1 MATTV
6 GSLSSSTINSIRG
19 YGGLASG
26 LDRDSLIE
34 SMTYATNSKINK
46 QLQKKQTLE
55 WKQSAIQS
63 IANLMVSFANKY
75 TSSWSS
81 STNLFSSVLWGRN
94 KVTTTGTNSKY
105 VSASGTATTSD
116 PVTVMGVKQLAQKA
130 KWTSS
135 ETVSKNQ
142 ALETGAINTSK
153 DQISQELPGKTL
165 TFKYGGSSYTVFL
178 HGDDENGNDL
188 DYSTAEAAA
197 KSINTLLG
205 EEKVGDKSLADFFK
219 LSVNE
224 EGKFVFSKGEDTNA
238 RYVTGGTA
246 LELMGFEKPGEGG
259 FELTGSTSMKA
270 ANAAMGDDG
279 RSGIIRH
286 ISFAEQLAGKNL
298 SFTYNGVTKSI
309 KIGDQA
315 SLTDGIG
322 AVDASGNPTTD
333 EGKKQL
339 LENVATS
346 LQKGLNDAF
355 GDGRIEVKLNQ
366 ADENDST
373 KGYKLSFRTVNV
385 TETNKLE
392 DPTKKVYDETST
404 LTLDSGSNGL
414 LGANGALNVN
424 KGATN
429 KLNLNT
435 ALKDYMSAE
444 DLAAHGFTTTETV
457 KDKDGNVVKD
467 ENGNDKTH
475 QKATITINGSS
486 IDIYDDETMADI
498 IKRINEDEKA
508 NVTVSYQA
516 MTDKFTFTSKE
527 NGASGKIK
535 IEGEAARLFGA
546 VGTGTD
552 GTGPLETIDETGKD
566 AIVRVKYDGME
577 EGIDLYRDTN
587 TFNVNGLSIT
597 VKDEFGYDAAAGDWK
612 KGEEVEITSSV
623 NADSVVD
630 AVKSMV
636 EEYNAIVELANKEV
650 STKPDRDYA
659 PLTSEQKKE
668 MSEDDIKLWEEK
680 AKQGLL
686 FGDSDLRA
694 LTSDLRF
701 VASGAFGEKLKNIG
715 ITTSSSYSDNGK
727 LSLDEAKLRAALES
741 DPDAVE
747 KAFTDSQNGLAT
759 NLKKVM
765 TKYAETTGS
774 WESKGVLI
782 RKAGLESSPMSVTE
796 NNIYKQ
802 IAEINKQ
809 ISKLQT
815 KLKAETDRYIQQFTS
830 LETLI
835 SQMNSQSNYLS
846 QIGGY

>member
-1 MATTV
+1 MATTI
-6 GSLSSSTINSIRG
+6 GGLSTMTTSNIRG

-34 SMTYATNSKINK
+34 GMTYATTSKITRQQQQK
-46 QLQKKQTLE
+46 QLLE

-63 IANLMVSFANKY
+63 ISNLMVTFANKY

-81 STNLFSSVLWGRN
+81 KTNLFSSALWGRN
-94 KVTTTGTNSKY
+94 KITTTGTNSKY
-105 VSASGTATTSD
+105 VSVSGTATTSD

-135 ETVSKNQ
+135 QSVSKKQLLN
-142 ALETGAINTSK
+142 TGAINTGK
-153 DQISQELPGKTL
+153 EQISQELLGKTL

-178 HGDDENGNDL
+178 HGDDKDGNDL

-205 EEKVGDKSLADFFK
+205 EEKVGDKTLADFIK
-219 LSVNE
+219 LDVDK

-259 FELTGSTSMKA
+259 FELTGSTSMTASQKA
-270 ANAAMGDDG
+270 ERDG
-279 RSGIIRH
+279 GITRK
-286 ISFAEQLAGKNL
+286 ISFAEQIAGKSL
-298 SFTYNGVTKSI
+298 SFTYNGVTKSV

-315 SLTDGIG
+315 SLMNGIAASDIDG
-322 AVDASGNPTTD
+322 DGNPISDTGR
-333 EGKKQL
+333 EQL
-339 LENVATS
+339 LKNLKTS
-346 LQKGLNDAF
+346 LQNGLNDAF
-355 GDGRIEVKLNQ
+355 GTGRIEVTLNA
-366 ADENDST
+366 ADKT
-373 KGYKLSFRTVNV
+373 KDGKYQGSLSFETKNV
-385 TETNKLE
+385 TTGSK
-392 DPTKKVYDETST
+392 DTTST
-404 LTLDSGSNGL
+404 LTLNSGADGL

-429 KLNLNT
+429 KLNLNA
-435 ALKDYMSAE
+435 ALKDYMSDE
-444 DLAAHGFTTTETV
+444 DLTKAGFTTETV
-457 KDKDGNVVKD
+457 KDKDGQVVKNED
-467 ENGNDKTH
+467 GTDKVR
-475 QKATITINGSS
+475 QKATIKINEAS
-486 IDIYDDETMADI
+486 IDIYADESMADI
-498 IKRINEDEKA
+498 MKKINADEDAK
-508 NVTVSYQA
+508 VTVSYQA
-516 MTDKFTFTSKE
+516 ATDKFTFTSKE

-597 VKDEFGYDAAAGDWK
+597 VKDKFGYDDKADVWM

-623 NADSVVD
+623 NSDSIVD

-636 EEYNAIVELANKEV
+636 EEYNAIIELANKEV

-686 FGDSDLRA
+686 FGDSDLRG

-701 VASGAFGEKLKNIG
+701 VASGAFGEKLRNIG

-765 TKYAETTGS
+765 SKYAETTGS

-782 RKAGLESSPMSVTE
+782 RKAGIESSPMSVTE
-796 NNIYKQ
+796 NYLYKQ

-809 ISKLQT
+809 ITKLQT
-815 KLKAETDRYIQQFTS
+815 QLEAERDRYIQQFTS
-830 LETLI
+830 LESLI
-835 SQMNSQSNYLS
+835 SQMNSQSSYLS

>member
-1 MATTV
+1 MATTI
-6 GSLSSSTINSIRG
+6 GGLSTMTTSNIRG

-34 SMTYATNSKINK
+34 GMTYATTSKITRQQQQK
-46 QLQKKQTLE
+46 QLLE

-63 IANLMVSFANKY
+63 ISNLMVTFANKY

-81 STNLFSSVLWGRN
+81 KTNLFSSALWGRN
-94 KVTTTGTNSKY
+94 KITTTGTNSKY
-105 VSASGTATTSD
+105 VSVSGTATTSD

-135 ETVSKNQ
+135 ETVSKDQ
-142 ALETGAINTSK
+142 ALETGAIDTSK
-153 DQISQELPGKTL
+153 KQTSQELLGKTL
-165 TFKYGGSSYTVFL
+165 TFKYGGSTYTVFL

-205 EEKVGDKSLADFFK
+205 EEKVGDKTLADFFK
-219 LSVNE
+219 LDVNAD
-224 EGKFVFSKGEDTNA
+224 GKFVFSKGEDTNA

-246 LELMGFEKPGEGG
+246 LELMGFEKPGDGG
-259 FELTGSTSMKA
+259 FELTGSTSMTASQKA
-270 ANAAMGDDG
+270 EREGG
-279 RSGIIRH
+279 ITRS
-286 ISFAEQLAGKNL
+286 ISFAEQIAGKTLN
-298 SFTYNGVTKSI
+298 FTYNGVTKGV

-315 SLTDGIG
+315 SLMAGI
-322 AVDASGNPTTD
+322 DASDIDENGNPISD
-333 EGKKQL
+333 AGKKTL
-339 LENVATS
+339 LENLKDS
-346 LQKGLNDAF
+346 LQKGMDDAF
-355 GDGRIEVKLNQ
+355 GKGRIVVGS
-366 ADENDST
+366 D
-373 KGYKLSFRTVNV
+373 GGKLSFQTWNV
-385 TETNKLE
+385 TENKK
-392 DPTKKVYDETST
+392 DSTST
-404 LTLDSGSNGL
+404 LTLDSGSDGL

-429 KLNLNT
+429 KVNLNA
-435 ALKDYMSAE
+435 ALKDSGMDLDKLTFTDVYE
-444 DLAAHGFTTTETV
+444 DV
-457 KDKDGNVVKD
+457 KDDDGNTVYEADGTTPKKELVRQ
-467 ENGNDKTH
+467 E
-475 QKATITINGSS
+475 ATLKINGSE
-486 IDIYDDETMADI
+486 IKITKDDTMADI
-498 IKRINEDEKA
+498 VKRINEDEKA

-527 NGASGKIK
+527 NGASGTV
-535 IEGEAARLFGA
+535 EMDAATASFFGA
-546 VGTGTD
+546 D
-552 GTGPLETIDETGKD
+552 GEEAINGVEKQGQD
-566 AIVRVKYDGME
+566 AIVAVKYAGSDDVVE
-577 EGIDLYRDTN
+577 LYRDTN
-587 TFNVNGLSIT
+587 TINVNGLSIT
-597 VKDEFGYDAAAGDWK
+597 VKDEFGEYDETTKTWK
-612 KGEEVEITSSV
+612 ADEAVEITSSV
-623 NADSVVD
+623 NSDSIVD

-636 EEYNAIVELANKEV
+636 EEYNAIIELANKEV

-686 FGDSDLRA
+686 FGDSDLRG

-701 VASGAFGEKLKNIG
+701 VASGAFGEKLRNIG

-765 TKYAETTGS
+765 SKYAETTGS

-782 RKAGLESSPMSVTE
+782 RKAGIESSPMSVTE
-796 NNIYKQ
+796 NYLYKQ

-809 ISKLQT
+809 ITKLQT
-815 KLKAETDRYIQQFTS
+815 QLEAERDRYIQQFTS
-830 LETLI
+830 LESLI
-835 SQMNSQSNYLS
+835 SQMNSQSSYLS

>member
-1 MATTV
+1 MATTI
-6 GSLSSSTINSIRG
+6 GGLSTMTTSNIRG

-34 SMTYATNSKINK
+34 GMTYATTSKITRQQQQK
-46 QLQKKQTLE
+46 QLLE

-63 IANLMVSFANKY
+63 ISNLMVTFANKY

-81 STNLFSSVLWGRN
+81 NTNLFSAALWGRN
-94 KVTTTGTNSKY
+94 KITTTGTNSKY
-105 VSASGTATTSD
+105 VSVSGTATTSD

-135 ETVSKNQ
+135 ETVSKDQ
-142 ALETGAINTSK
+142 ALETGAIDTSK
-153 DQISQELPGKTL
+153 KQTSQELLGKTL

-205 EEKVGDKSLADFFK
+205 EEKVGDKTLADFFK
-219 LSVNE
+219 LGVE
-224 EGKFVFSKGEDTNA
+224 DGKFVFSKGEDTNA

-270 ANAAMGDDG
+270 KEAAMGDDG
-279 RSGIIRH
+279 ESGIIRK
-286 ISFAEQLAGKNL
+286 ISFAEQIAGKTLN
-298 SFTYNGVTKSI
+298 FTYNGVTKGV
-309 KIGDQA
+309 KIDQDILMKGLDKNDLNNA
-315 SLTDGIG
+315 DK
-322 AVDASGNPTTD
+322 TTVLNNLQ
-333 EGKKQL
+333 E
-339 LENVATS
+339 A
-346 LQKGLNDAF
+346 LQKGMNDAF
-355 GDGRIEVKLNQ
+355 GDGRIEVKL
-366 ADENDST
+366 DST
-373 KGYKLSFRTVNV
+373 TDKLSFRTVNV
-385 TETNKLE
+385 TETNKQG
-392 DPTKKVYDETST
+392 TTVYDETST
-404 LTLDSGSNGL
+404 LTLDSGSDGL

-429 KLNLNT
+429 KLNLNVT
-435 ALKDYMSAE
+435 LKASGIDISKLY
-444 DLAAHGFTTTETV
+444 
-457 KDKDGNVVKD
+457 KDVKD
-467 ENGNDKTH
+467 ENGNPVYEADGTTPK
-475 QKATITINGSS
+475 KEATLSINGSE
-486 IDIYDDETMADI
+486 IKITEDDTMADI

-527 NGASGKIK
+527 NGASGTVKMD
-535 IEGEAARLFGA
+535 AATASLFGA
-546 VGTGTD
+546 KA
-552 GTGPLETIDETGKD
+552 DEEVSQNGQD
-566 AIVRVKYDGME
+566 AIVAVKYAGSDDVVE
-577 EGIDLYRDTN
+577 LYRDTN
-587 TFNVNGLSIT
+587 TINVNGLSIT
-597 VKDEFGYDAAAGDWK
+597 VKDKFGEYDETTKTWK
-612 KGEEVEITSSV
+612 ADEAVEITSSV
-623 NADSVVD
+623 NSDSIVD

-636 EEYNAIVELANKEV
+636 EEYNAIIELANKEV

-686 FGDSDLRA
+686 FGDSDLRG

-701 VASGAFGEKLKNIG
+701 VASGAFGEKLRNIG

-765 TKYAETTGS
+765 SKYAETTGS

-782 RKAGLESSPMSVTE
+782 RKAGIESSPMSVTE
-796 NNIYKQ
+796 NYLYKQ

-809 ISKLQT
+809 ITKLQT
-815 KLKAETDRYIQQFTS
+815 QLEAERDRYIQQFTS
-830 LETLI
+830 LESLI
-835 SQMNSQSNYLS
+835 SQMNSQSSYLS